1 MGSSPDINYPAQ
13 PSYGEGMADAM
24 KAQMQQLLGQGE
36 YANMYADAGFAGG
49 NLGDIIAGVEAP
61 IRQKTAQVDTDV
73 LRQTLLG
80 NQTKVVKDPET
91 GKYGLPTGE
100 VVEVEGIAPSARFQ
114 MIQIEPEKHIP
125 GSYGG
130 VRGDYYAPVYGI
142 IDTETGGITKK

>member
-24 KAQMQQLLGQGE
+24 KAQMEQLLGQGE
-36 YANMYADAGFAGG
+36 YAQMYADAGFAGG

-91 GKYGLPTGE
+91 GKYDRDLT
-100 VVEVEGIAPSARFQ
+100 PSIGTETLFQ
-114 MIQIEPEKHIP
+114 HYEQLIKENRAQE
-125 GSYGG
+125 
-130 VRGDYYAPVYGI
+130 RGDHSVF
-142 IDTETGGITKK
+142 